1 MSERTER
8 LVVDGGTVVTPEA
21 ALDGGRVVVEGD
33 RIAAVEGT
41 ERADGG
47 DGRATTDGDRDDA
60 ATERRLDATGRV
72 VLPGLVDLHGD
83 EVERYRFPRSGERV
97 DATTALATA
106 DRLALAAGV
115 TTKFDAIAFEDA
127 PEKNRSIEGATELLE
142 AVDTGADLAADHRVH
157 ARCEVTDPASVAVVG
172 DLVERPIVD
181 IASLMAHAPGR
192 GQFEDEEA
200 FASRYADGRGAAADE
215 AARAGTERRAV
226 PATTVR
232 ERVADLATD
241 LGGADVLVASHDDA
255 DPAAVEHALDHGVDL
270 CEYPVSLAAAR
281 RASERGAATAMGA
294 PNLVRGGSLW
304 GNLDAREAIDAGV
317 VDLLC
322 SDYRPQA
329 LLASVFVDTGEPL
342 ARRVARVTSEPAR
355 VAGLDD
361 RGRLAPGARAD
372 LIVVDPDPVPTV
384 TRAVVAGRD
393 VYRCGR

>member
-1 MSERTER
+1 MSKRTDT
-8 LVVDGGTVVTPEA
+8 LVVAGGTVVTPDG

-33 RIAAVEGT
+33 RITAVESDDAVD
-41 ERADGG
+41 ERA
-47 DGRATTDGDRDDA
+47 ATDGESTNGSRGVRRIDA
-60 ATERRLDATGRV
+60 ADRV

-97 DATTALATA
+97 DAATALATA

-142 AVDTGADLAADHRVH
+142 AVADGADLVADHRVH
-157 ARCEVTDPASVAVVG
+157 ARCEVTDAASVAAVG
-172 DLVERPIVD
+172 DLAVRPIVD
-181 IASLMAHAPGR
+181 IVSLMAHAPGR
-192 GQFEDEEA
+192 GQFEDAEA

-215 AARAGTERRAV
+215 AARAGRDSHRVSEA
-226 PATTVR
+226 TVR
-232 ERVADLATD
+232 ERVAALARDLR
-241 LGGADVLVASHDDA
+241 GADVVLASHDDA
-255 DPAAVEHALDHGVDL
+255 DPAAVDHVLDHGVDL
-270 CEYPVSLAAAR
+270 CEYPVSLAAAE

-304 GNLDAREAIDAGV
+304 GNLEAREAIDAGV

-329 LLASVFVDTGEPL
+329 LLASVFADTGEPL
-342 ARRVARVTSEPAR
+342 ARRAARVTSEPAR

-361 RGRLAPGARAD
+361 RGELAPGARAD

-393 VYRCGR
+393 VYHCGR